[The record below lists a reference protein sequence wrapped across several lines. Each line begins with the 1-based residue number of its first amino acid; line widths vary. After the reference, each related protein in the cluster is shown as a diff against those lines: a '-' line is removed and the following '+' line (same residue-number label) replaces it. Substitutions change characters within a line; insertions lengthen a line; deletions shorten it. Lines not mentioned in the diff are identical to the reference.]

1 MKENEKLTE
10 KFTFGNNTDNSLQ
23 TLSGTAH
30 SALGP
35 KRQILKK
42 SLGSECMKVR
52 SSLFDEIHLIFI
64 IIFY

>member
-52 SSLFDEIHLIFI
+52 SS
-64 IIFY
+64 